1 MRAGRYPSAESRQV
15 SGPPAAWLVAV
26 TACTAGVCF
35 VLYVLVLGRLPP
47 RPATSCVA
55 DQALGATYGVL
66 WRSMPSPS
74 VPGCGRASGRSHT
87 LVKPPT
93 PPNTRAEVAR
103 TARAIQRA
111 LPPRGAR
118 PDGWRGGWH
127 YAIEG
132 SFGALLSLAPAA
144 PRDKLVPRRHRTEE
158 RTRAQRLRTEP
169 TGAQRRQG
177 PEGSPA
183 PDHKMASR
191 AAPLAAAGEQRLR
204 EKLRRDAHGT
214 EQTYVARQRRA
225 QRMAHLTGTAV
236 ERVYR
241 VSPTRNAADYDPEE
255 LYLHLRDEHD
265 LRVEEAKEQPY
276 SPPRNDAGMK
286 APSRRV
292 RLATADQ
299 VGRALLEASKRRKRE
314 AALGVP
320 PPLEVLDSLRHETL
334 GGD

>member
-1 MRAGRYPSAESRQV
+1 M
-15 SGPPAAWLVAV
+15 
-26 TACTAGVCF
+26 
-35 VLYVLVLGRLPP
+35 
-47 RPATSCVA
+47 AT
-55 DQALGATYGVL
+55 
-66 WRSMPSPS
+66 
-74 VPGCGRASGRSHT
+74 
-87 LVKPPT
+87 
-93 PPNTRAEVAR
+93 
-103 TARAIQRA
+103 
-111 LPPRGAR
+111 
-118 PDGWRGGWH
+118 
-127 YAIEG
+127 
-132 SFGALLSLAPAA
+132 
-144 PRDKLVPRRHRTEE
+144 
-158 RTRAQRLRTEP
+158 
-169 TGAQRRQG
+169 
-177 PEGSPA
+177 
-183 PDHKMASR
+183 R
-191 AAPLAAAGEQRLR
+191 AAPLAAAGEQKLR

-241 VSPTRNAADYDPEE
+241 VSPTRNPAEYDPEE

-265 LRVEEAKEQPY
+265 LRVEMAKEHPY
-276 SPPRNDAGMK
+276 SPPRSDATHK